1 MKNGK
6 VILASSSDRR
16 KKLLNRIGIKYT
28 AMPSKL
34 NENNYNFDNPI
45 ELVEGL
51 AFAKAS
57 EVADFVEDALIISAD
72 TIIVFDDKMLGKPK
86 DKEDAFQMLKKL
98 SNNKH
103 QVYTGLAVIL
113 TDDQKHYVG
122 HDMTEVFMREIDD
135 KEIESYINTG
145 EPMDKAGSYG
155 IQGKGGIF
163 VEKIIGSFFTV
174 MGLPIHQLSTVLKN
188 FNIELL

>member
-1 MKNGK
+1 MINGK
-6 VILASSSDRR
+6 VVLASSSDRR
-16 KKLLNRIGIKYT
+16 KTLLNRIGIKYT

-72 TIIVFDDKMLGKPK
+72 TIVVFDDKILGKPK
-86 DKEDAFQMLKKL
+86 DKEDAFQMLKML

-113 TDDQKHYVG
+113 TDNQMHYIG
-122 HDMTEVFMREIDD
+122 HDKTEVFIREIGDR
-135 KEIESYINTG
+135 EIERYINTG
-145 EPMDKAGSYG
+145 EPMDKAGSYA

-174 MGLPIHQLSTVLKN
+174 MGLPIHQLSKVLKN
-188 FNIELL
+188 FNIEIL